1 MATVFNQDTRT
12 LRLDGPS
19 DELVLTAFSGRE
31 EVSRPFQF
39 QLEMFSENLDID
51 PKKIVGQKVTFSV
64 MRSDQSFRHFHGH
77 VSRFAAGDEKDG
89 RRSYRAEVVPWLWFL
104 TRTSD
109 CRIFQNK
116 TLPEI
121 IKQVFDDLGFNDYK
135 MNLVEKHPTWEYCVQ
150 YRETDFEFACR
161 QIGRASCRERV

>member
-64 MRSDQSFRHFHGH
+64 MRSDQSFRHFHGY
-77 VSRFAAGDEKDG
+77 VSRFAAGEEKDG

-116 TLPEI
+116 ALPEI

-135 MNLVEKHPTWEYCVQ
+135 LNLVEKHPTWEYCVQ
-150 YRETDFEFACR
+150 YRETDFNFVSRLME
-161 QIGRASCRERV
+161 IGRAHV